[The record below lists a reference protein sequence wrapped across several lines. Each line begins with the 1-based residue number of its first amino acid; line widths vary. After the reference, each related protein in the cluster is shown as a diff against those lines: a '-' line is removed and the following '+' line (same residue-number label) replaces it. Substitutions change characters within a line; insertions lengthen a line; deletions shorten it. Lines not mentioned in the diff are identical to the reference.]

1 MIFKR
6 TYCPDCNRQCR
17 YKVVESQDNVLAADG
32 MEVAYT
38 KQTAY
43 CRKCGREVY
52 VKKVSDRNC
61 EKQEIAYAIAKGI
74 RKMLWEEN
82 ERR

>member
-17 YKVVESQDNVLAADG
+17 YKVVESQDNVLAVDG
-32 MEVAYT
+32 LEIPYT

-52 VKKVSDRNC
+52 VGKIGDRNC
-61 EKQEIAYAIAKGI
+61 ERQVLAYTIAE
-74 RKMLWEEN
+74 MLREMYGEGN
-82 ERR
+82 A

>member
-17 YKVVESQDNVLAADG
+17 YKVVESQGNVLAVYG
-32 MEVAYT
+32 LKTTYT
-38 KQTAY
+38 KRTAY

-52 VKKVSDRNC
+52 VGKIGEWNYEQQVY
-61 EKQEIAYAIAKGI
+61 AYAIAK
-74 RKMLWEEN
+74 MLREMHGEEN
-82 ERR
+82 K